1 MKKLML
7 FLMAFTVFFAV
18 TAVDSADAR
27 RGGFKAPKKSYTQQ
41 PSKPADNVRNSDT
54 PAAGTGAAAGGAGA
68 AAAAKKPGF
77 FGGGSFMKGM
87 MIGGLAGLM
96 FGGLFAGMGAFG
108 NILGFLIN
116 VLAIYVVIVLI
127 RYAFQYFKNKRREAE
142 HRRPY

>member
-27 RGGFKAPKKSYTQQ
+27 RGGGFKAPKKSYTQQ
-41 PSKPADNVRNSDT
+41 PSKPADNVRNADT
-54 PAAGTGAAAGGAGA
+54 PETGAGVGAAAG
-68 AAAAKKPGF
+68 AAAKTPGF

-127 RYAFQYFKNKRREAE
+127 RYAFQYFKNKRREADN
-142 HRRPY
+142 RRPY